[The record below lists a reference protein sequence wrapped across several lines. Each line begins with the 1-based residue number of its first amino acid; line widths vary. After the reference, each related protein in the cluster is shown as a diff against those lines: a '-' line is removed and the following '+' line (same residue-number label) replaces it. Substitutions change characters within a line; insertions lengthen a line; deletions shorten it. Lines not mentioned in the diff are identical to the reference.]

1 MYYVSIVYIV
11 ERICLMIYLMIYLMR
26 IWVIVCNFLL
36 FNNILVLVNFVYYNR
51 CIKLFWELLI
61 KSIFCCIIKLFVF
74 FIKRKLIWFYC
85 IIY

>member
-1 MYYVSIVYIV
+1 MYYVNIVYIV

-36 FNNILVLVNFVYYNR
+36 FNNILVLVDFVYYNR

-61 KSIFCCIIKLFVF
+61 KKYILLYYKIICVF
-74 FIKRKLIWFYC
+74 Y
-85 IIY
+85 